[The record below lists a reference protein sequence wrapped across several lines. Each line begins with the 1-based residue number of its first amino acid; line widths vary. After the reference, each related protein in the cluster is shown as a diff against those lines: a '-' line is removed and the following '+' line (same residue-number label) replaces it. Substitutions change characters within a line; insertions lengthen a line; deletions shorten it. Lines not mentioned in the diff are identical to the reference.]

1 MTPTWSSANAP
12 FVQGEEVS
20 GPRPTRRRQAHQV
33 LRGEGM
39 VSPVESFEFEGEIY
53 RAGRTRCAP
62 DHRAV
67 ERFPHLFRPAWSED
81 ASPEIVRFL
90 DFAIDAIDRGR
101 VCQPRPALFG
111 LDSPVHT
118 EPKGHESWRL

>member
-1 MTPTWSSANAP
+1 MTNLTATC
-12 FVQGEEVS
+12 EETS
-20 GPRPTRRRQAHQV
+20 GLSPTRRHQRRMV
-33 LRGEGM
+33 ARGEGM

-53 RAGRTRCAP
+53 RAGRTRCVP

-90 DFAIDAIDRGR
+90 DYAIDSIDRGR
-101 VCQPRPALFG
+101 VRQPRPALFG
-111 LDSPVHT
+111 LDEPQYT
-118 EPKGHESWRL
+118 EPTGKESWRL